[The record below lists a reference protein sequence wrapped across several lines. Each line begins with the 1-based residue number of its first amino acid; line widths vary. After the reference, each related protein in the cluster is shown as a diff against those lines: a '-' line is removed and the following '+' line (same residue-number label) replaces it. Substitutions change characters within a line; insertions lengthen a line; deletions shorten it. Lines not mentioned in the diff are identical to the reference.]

1 MCIYKN
7 IYTHTHIHIH
17 THTHPH
23 THTHIYTQVAAAVA
37 ASNTVQ
43 HMGLSPPHGSL
54 RDSLVK
60 QEEVVANKMLSSVAS
75 YEGYA
80 RILSSA
86 AASAAHLSAMTTP
99 PPPTQTPPNDGSPPL
114 HCGAGGVDPNNGFVN
129 VLPEHHHHH
138 HHHSASPK
146 DCGVG
151 NVGAVGGGMGAMST
165 GITGGPP
172 TNGEEI
178 NTKEL
183 AQKISSELKRYSI
196 PQVNNLMQTM

>member
-1 MCIYKN
+1 M
-7 IYTHTHIHIH
+7 
-17 THTHPH
+17 
-23 THTHIYTQVAAAVA
+23 AAAVA

-43 HMGLSPPHGSL
+43 QHMGLSPQHGSL

-99 PPPTQTPPNDGSPPL
+99 PPPTQSPLTDGSPL
-114 HCGAGGVDPNNGFVN
+114 HCGGAGVDSTGGFVN
-129 VLPEHHHHH
+129 VLPDHHNG
-138 HHHSASPK
+138 SPK
-146 DCGVG
+146 DCGGVMG
-151 NVGAVGGGMGAMST
+151 VGGGMS
-165 GITGGPP
+165 GPP
-172 TNGEEI
+172 TTGEEI

-196 PQVNNLMQTM
+196 PQVIVIDTKS